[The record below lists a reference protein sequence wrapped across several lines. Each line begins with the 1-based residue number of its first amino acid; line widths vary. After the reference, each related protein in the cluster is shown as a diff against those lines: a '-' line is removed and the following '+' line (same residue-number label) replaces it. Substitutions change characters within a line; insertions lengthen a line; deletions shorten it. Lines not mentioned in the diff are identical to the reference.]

1 MGIINAILGNASS
14 IDVAALEKEYAP
26 MLCDGEQIEQAFVV
40 IRDKWIF
47 TNKRLILQDIQGVTG
62 SKRSY
67 RSIPYGSINM
77 FSVET
82 AGTFDTDSEMKIW
95 VKGLDEPIKQ
105 NFGRKADVKGIQRA
119 LASYVL

>member
-1 MGIINAILGNASS
+1 MGIINAILGNATSV
-14 IDVAALEKEYAP
+14 DVAALEREYTP
-26 MLCDGEQIEQAFVV
+26 ILCDGEQIEQAFVV

-47 TNKRLILQDIQGVTG
+47 TNKRLIIQDVQGVTG
-62 SKRSY
+62 NKRSY
-67 RSIPYGSINM
+67 RSIPYGSVNM

-82 AGTFDTDSEMKIW
+82 AGTFDTDCEMKIW

-105 NFGRKADVKGIQRA
+105 NFGRSTNIKAIQRA